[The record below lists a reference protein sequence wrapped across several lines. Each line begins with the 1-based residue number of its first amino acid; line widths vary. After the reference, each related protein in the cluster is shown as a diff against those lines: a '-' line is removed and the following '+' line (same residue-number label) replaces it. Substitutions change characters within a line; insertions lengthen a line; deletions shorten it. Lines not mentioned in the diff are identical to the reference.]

1 VAVDT
6 PPSWPAQTG
15 SLRRSQART
24 ELAQSLSRLYG
35 PSFSPWPRDTL
46 LGFEMPERVRELLTR
61 WGLPLDSRL
70 PLVRF
75 QGPPLHWRREGAHR
89 LLLLG
94 NDEGAELRM
103 REGSAEIVAAVP
115 FRAEAPRFVNTTVL
129 ELLECLR
136 RYADRRED
144 LGRADEEGALNIA
157 SDLREGIASVD
168 PRAVEHHETWWS
180 RVLDRVEAGF
190 EEG

>member
-1 VAVDT
+1 MRAGL
-6 PPSWPAQTG
+6 AE
-15 SLRRSQART
+15 SLAGF
-24 ELAQSLSRLYG
+24 YG
-35 PSFSPWPRDTL
+35 PRFSPWPRDTL
-46 LGFEMPERVRELLTR
+46 LGFEMPEDVREFLAR
-61 WGLPLDSRL
+61 YGLPLDPRL

-94 NDEGAELRM
+94 NDESTELRM

-136 RYADRRED
+136 RYAGRRPD
-144 LGRADEEGALNIA
+144 LGKADEEGALNIA
-157 SDLREGIASVD
+157 TELREGIASVD
-168 PRAVEHHETWWS
+168 PRAVEDRETWWS

>member
-1 VAVDT
+1 MRD
-6 PPSWPAQTG
+6 
-15 SLRRSQART
+15 
-24 ELAQSLSRLYG
+24 ELAGGLVALYG
-35 PSFSPWPRDTL
+35 PRLSPWPRDTL
-46 LGFEMPERVRELLTR
+46 LGFEMPEDVREFLAR
-61 WGLPLDSRL
+61 YGLPLDPRL

-94 NDEGAELRM
+94 NDEGTELRM
-103 REGSAEIVAAVP
+103 REGSAEIVSAVP

-157 SDLREGIASVD
+157 TDLREGIAGVD
-168 PRAVEHHETWWS
+168 PRAVEHRETWWS